1 MEPDQDDLI
10 LELLA
15 ELRGHKQ
22 DYVHQRFM
30 KLFGLLYERAKEGCL
45 CMEKA
50 QIYRQQGA
58 AIAMRDLMDSLQDA
72 DDYS

>member
-1 MEPDQDDLI
+1 MKPDQDDQI

-15 ELRGHKQ
+15 ELQKHKG
-22 DYVHQRFM
+22 DYLHQRFM

-45 CMEKA
+45 CMEES

-58 AIAMRDLMDSLQDA
+58 AIAMRDLLESLNEQ
-72 DDYS
+72 